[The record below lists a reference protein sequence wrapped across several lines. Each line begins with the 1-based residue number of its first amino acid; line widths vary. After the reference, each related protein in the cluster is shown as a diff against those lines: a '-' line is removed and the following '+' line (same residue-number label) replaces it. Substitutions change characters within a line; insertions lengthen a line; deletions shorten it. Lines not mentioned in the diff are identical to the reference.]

1 MEEGVNG
8 AEDQLCHGLYHNFL
22 WAKHYQR
29 E

>member
-1 MEEGVNG
+1 MEEGVDG
-8 AEDQLCHGLYHNFL
+8 AEDQPGHGLYHNFL